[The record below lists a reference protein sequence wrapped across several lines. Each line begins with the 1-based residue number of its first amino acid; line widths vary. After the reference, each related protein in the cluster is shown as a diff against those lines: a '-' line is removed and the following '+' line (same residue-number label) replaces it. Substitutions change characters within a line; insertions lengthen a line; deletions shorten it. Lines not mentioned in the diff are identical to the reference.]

1 MREIKFRAWNGRA
14 MEYGG
19 FSIHATGKIEPMDAL
34 TSVTEE
40 SPIMQY
46 TGLKDK
52 NGVEIYE
59 GDILR
64 MPVDSLADNALDIVV
79 EYGEHET
86 PIGWYGRYIHRRN
99 EHCHINSAISYTSR
113 VIGNIHENPELL
125 EAS

>member
-52 NGVEIYE
+52 NGVEIWE
-59 GDILR
+59 GDVVR
-64 MPVDSLADNALDIVV
+64 YCGDFHGDWEFPAGTSPVYWDDGCWMINQCELNTAHIRN
-79 EYGEHET
+79 
-86 PIGWYGRYIHRRN
+86 IGI
-99 EHCHINSAISYTSR
+99 E
-113 VIGNIHENPELL
+113 VIGNIYENPELL